1 MHQHELAATLQYE
14 RHGPSGPLSCE
25 LQVCADGSVYV
36 TGDELEFILENAA
49 NALAEAIQRVES
61 LGYKRCPMAAMSR
74 PE

>member
-1 MHQHELAATLQYE
+1 MRPGSFE
-14 RHGPSGPLSCE
+14 SGRFVSV
-25 LQVCADGSVYV
+25 QVNCADGSLYV

-49 NALAEAIQRVES
+49 NALAKAIQRVES